1 MIDYRSSVPLGH
13 RFHHIGVPVATR
25 LPTMRYIPHLKF
37 AVTGYETSPYRYEWM
52 HSTRIA
58 LCLTS

>member
-1 MIDYRSSVPLGH
+1 MIDYRPSVPLGH

-37 AVTGYETSPYRYEWM
+37 AVTGMKPHPIDTSGCIRRGLPF
-52 HSTRIA
+52 A
-58 LCLTS
+58 